1 MELNQTQMWADGT
14 FVWDTVFAAP
24 RAGREQTITLLCA
37 CIYTGGSGLCPPLTE
52 WKFTRMHSLKTGK
65 RYFNPLYM
73 ENPLANREC
82 ECVVSSTY
90 SASIQQRHYSHTHTH
105 TVAKSVCFTAAPRGL
120 NTKFNN
126 TF

>member
-24 RAGREQTITLLCA
+24 RAGRERTITLLCA

-105 TVAKSVCFTAAPRGL
+105 THWQRVFVSLKHHEV
-120 NTKFNN
+120 
-126 TF
+126 